1 MTGGVADE
9 RIVSSGPVHTVF
21 IVNGTSTDELNSI
34 EQVRD
39 GDVPDRMGLGVS
51 ETSLTVG

>member
-1 MTGGVADE
+1 MDE